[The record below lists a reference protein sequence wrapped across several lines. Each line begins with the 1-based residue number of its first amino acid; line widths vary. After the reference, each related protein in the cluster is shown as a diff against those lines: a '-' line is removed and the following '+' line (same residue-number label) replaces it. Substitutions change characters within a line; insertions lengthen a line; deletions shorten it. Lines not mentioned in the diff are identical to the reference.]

1 MSRYDEL
8 NERISA
14 RFVPDEPLRPNFDPI
29 PISTKYYDVR
39 GQTTQPRDLANYNDD
54 PAFFPTNARGPIT
67 RFVQAIQLDT
77 ELRGQDRNTYRQF
90 IPAMYPKHTGYAD
103 ATTPNLANYK
113 APIPSIVGSA
123 IEFNISTSRRAGAT
137 YGFPLLDR
145 RAVRCAGGAR
155 PPSLTGN

>member
-1 MSRYDEL
+1 MSSSRYDEL
-8 NERISA
+8 NERINA

-39 GQTTQPRDLANYNDD
+39 GNRAPPRDLANYNDD
-54 PAFFPTNARGPIT
+54 PVFFPTNARGPIT

-77 ELRGQDRNTYRQF
+77 ELRGQDRKTYRQF
-90 IPAMYPKHTGYAD
+90 IPAMYTGYAD

-113 APIPSIVGSA
+113 APISSTVGSTV
-123 IEFNISTSRRAGAT
+123 EFNISTSRRAGAT
-137 YGFPLLDR
+137 YGFPL
-145 RAVRCAGGAR
+145 R

>member
-39 GQTTQPRDLANYNDD
+39 GQTTHPRDLANYNDD

-77 ELRGQDRNTYRQF
+77 ELRGQDRKTYRQF
-90 IPAMYPKHTGYAD
+90 IPAMYPKNAGYAD

-113 APIPSIVGSA
+113 APFPSTVGSA
-123 IEFNISTSRRAGAT
+123 IEFNISTSRRAGGAA
-137 YGFPLLDR
+137 PL
-145 RAVRCAGGAR
+145 R
-155 PPSLTGN
+155 PPAPPCSRKGGVVGEP